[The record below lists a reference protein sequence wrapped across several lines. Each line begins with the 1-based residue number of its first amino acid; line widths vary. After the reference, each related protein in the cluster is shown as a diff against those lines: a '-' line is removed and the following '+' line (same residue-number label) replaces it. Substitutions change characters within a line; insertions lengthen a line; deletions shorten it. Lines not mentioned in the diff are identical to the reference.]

1 MFENGAFRFIPAPM
15 LHNNKEEMQYNA
27 EQIAMYIRG
36 EKVYQLGDLIRIK
49 LIEVRENTRSIV
61 GDIAV

>member
-1 MFENGAFRFIPAPM
+1 
-15 LHNNKEEMQYNA
+15 MQYNA
-27 EQIAMYIRG
+27 EQIAMYIQG